1 MFFHRKRVQSFKQSR
16 VRDRL
21 LLPDAEE
28 LVVEMDLDDGHTPVI
43 PGDLH
48 DMHVNGG
55 SVTIPLDL
63 AGELTPGVI
72 VQLTVAHPVHGWT
85 VSTPACVMHTYPEGT
100 GQTRIGFAFMNM
112 GNLYAQLDNAV
123 VRYFNRRRGT
133 RFFTALDQS
142 FDAQCTYAGES
153 ISGRIHDLS
162 RVGMSL
168 IVDKQSTGSLAEEC
182 DLAIRFSL
190 PDSKEEISGEGR
202 IVSARDLG
210 DHTFY
215 GIDFDVD
222 AEDGFRAYQELIS
235 KYVLERRHLTD
246 DYEQALE
253 RGDREPLPLVPESAK
268 NPEGETDEEQAA

>member
-1 MFFHRKRVQSFKQSR
+1 
-16 VRDRL
+16 
-21 LLPDAEE
+21 LLPDAQD
-28 LVVEMDLDDGHTPVI
+28 LVIEIDLEDGQTPVI

-63 AGELTPGVI
+63 ATELTPGVI
-72 VQLTVAHPVHGWT
+72 VQLTVAHPVHNWT
-85 VSTPACVMHTYPEGT
+85 VSTPACVMHTYPEGA

-112 GNLYAQLDNAV
+112 GDLYAQLDNAM

-142 FDAQCTYAGES
+142 FEAECTFEGATF
-153 ISGRIHDLS
+153 SGRIHDLS
-162 RVGMSL
+162 RVGMAF
-168 IVDKQSTGSLAEEC
+168 IVDKQTGTPLTENC
-182 DLAIRFSL
+182 DVAISFTL
-190 PDSKEEISGEGR
+190 PDEDQAISGEGR

-215 GIDFDVD
+215 GVDFDTDEVG
-222 AEDGFRAYQELIS
+222 GFGTHQEAIS
-235 KYVLERRHLTD
+235 KYVLERRHLTE

-253 RGDREPLPLVPESAK
+253 RGDIEPLPYVPES
-268 NPEGETDEEQAA
+268 DEQDEQAA